1 MSGDVGESVA
11 GPLSWRDVYRAVGES
26 ETRVVAAIA
35 TAVAPLATALQ
46 DHEKRLGDVED
57 VQIGTKSSV
66 DTAKLFFAF
75 GRWVVITI
83 ISIAGLYLAF
93 GPK

>member
-1 MSGDVGESVA
+1 MSDSAEQSA

-35 TAVAPLATALQ
+35 QAVAPLATALQ
-46 DHEKRLGDVED
+46 DHEQRLGDVED
-57 VQIGTKSSV
+57 VQIGAQSSV
-66 DTAKLFFAF
+66 NTARLFFAF

-83 ISIAGLYLAF
+83 ISLAGLYLAF